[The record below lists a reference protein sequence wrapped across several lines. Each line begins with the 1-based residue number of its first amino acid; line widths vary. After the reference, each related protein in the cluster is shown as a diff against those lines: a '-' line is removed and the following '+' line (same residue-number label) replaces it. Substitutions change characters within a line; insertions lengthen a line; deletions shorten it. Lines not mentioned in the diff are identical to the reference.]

1 MSNRGTIWDCNPKK
15 DGNLGSIIPKSFIF
29 KAKHQMV
36 KFLYIHRD
44 LEDPITQG
52 TFRNRAELIIGPRQ
66 VGKSTM
72 LDHLVQNQRFIKLT
86 GEDEN
91 DLSILADPKSFLS
104 LTQQFPY
111 VIIDEAQYVPNIGRV
126 IKRMVDNNTS
136 DSRIFVTG
144 SSALDL
150 GGHLK
155 ESAAGRF
162 NSYNLWP
169 LSLEELSKHSSWI
182 EVKRQINDR
191 MIYGCHPD
199 VINDPYHAKE
209 YLLDFADSILYKDLF
224 RLAEVRKPTDL
235 TKLVT
240 FLAAN
245 VGSEIRYGSIASELG
260 IQNKTIE
267 RYVDLLA
274 SCFIVKVVPSWSR
287 NPTAELKLSKKIYFY
302 DNGIRNAI
310 LKNFTPVPAREDK
323 GALWE
328 NLFFTE
334 RLKRHAFRRDGGEI
348 FFWRTKKQHE
358 MDFVE
363 VVDGTIAAFE
373 CKAGNKSNTNSIKA
387 FKRAYPNIPVTVV
400 SPENIDLEPEP
411 PVSLE
416 VAFMKSEEL
425 VSPND

>member
-1 MSNRGTIWDCNPKK
+1 MFNFPYIRRELEAPILRGT
-15 DGNLGSIIPKSFIF
+15 L
-29 KAKHQMV
+29 
-36 KFLYIHRD
+36 
-44 LEDPITQG
+44 
-52 TFRNRAELIIGPRQ
+52 RNRAELILGPRQ

-86 GEDEN
+86 GEDED
-91 DLSILADPKSFLS
+91 DLSILADPKTFLT
-104 LTQQFPY
+104 LTQQFPN
-111 VIIDEAQYVPNIGRV
+111 VIIDEAQFVPNIGRV
-126 IKRMVDNNTS
+126 IKRLVDNNTT

-169 LSLEELSKHSSWI
+169 LSLEELAEHSSWI

-199 VINDPYHAKE
+199 VINDPAHAKE
-209 YLLDFADSILYKDLF
+209 YLLDFTDSILYKDLF
-224 RLAEVRKPTDL
+224 KLAEVRKPTDL

-274 SCFIVKVVPSWSR
+274 SCFILKVVPSWSR

-302 DNGIRNAI
+302 DNGIRNAL
-310 LKNFTPVPAREDK
+310 LKNFAPVPAREDK

-334 RLKRHAFRRDGGEI
+334 RLKLHAFRRDGGEI
-348 FFWRTKKQHE
+348 YFWRTKKQHE
-358 MDFVE
+358 MDFIEIVN
-363 VVDGTIAAFE
+363 GTIAAFE
-373 CKAGNKSNTNSIKA
+373 CKAGNKINSTSIRA
-387 FKRAYPNIPVTVV
+387 FSRAYPNIPVTVV
-400 SPENIDLEPEP
+400 SPDNIDQEPAEP
-411 PVSLE
+411 ASLAN
-416 VAFMKSEEL
+416 AFDAP
-425 VSPND
+425 PNP

>member
-1 MSNRGTIWDCNPKK
+1 MFNFP
-15 DGNLGSIIPKSFIF
+15 
-29 KAKHQMV
+29 
-36 KFLYIHRD
+36 YIHRE
-44 LEDPITQG
+44 LEAPILRG
-52 TFRNRAELIIGPRQ
+52 TLRNRAELILGPRQ

-86 GEDEN
+86 GEDED
-91 DLSILADPKSFLS
+91 DLSILADPKTFLT
-104 LTQQFPY
+104 LTQQFPN
-111 VIIDEAQYVPNIGRV
+111 VIIDEAQFVPNIGRV
-126 IKRMVDNNTS
+126 IKRLVDNNTT

-169 LSLEELSKHSSWI
+169 LSLEELAEHSSWI

-199 VINDPYHAKE
+199 VINDPAQAKE
-209 YLLDFADSILYKDLF
+209 YLLDFTDSILYKDLF
-224 RLAEVRKPTDL
+224 KLAEVRKPTDL

-274 SCFIVKVVPSWSR
+274 SCFILKVVPSWSR

-302 DNGIRNAI
+302 DNGIRNAL
-310 LKNFTPVPAREDK
+310 LKNFAPVPAREDK

-334 RLKRHAFRRDGGEI
+334 RLKLHAFRRDGGEI
-348 FFWRTKKQHE
+348 YFWRTKKQHE
-358 MDFVE
+358 MDFIEIVN
-363 VVDGTIAAFE
+363 GTIAAFE
-373 CKAGNKSNTNSIKA
+373 CKAGNKINSTSIKA
-387 FKRAYPNIPVTVV
+387 FSRAYPNIPVTVV
-400 SPENIDLEPEP
+400 SPDNIDQEPAEP
-411 PVSLE
+411 ASLAN
-416 VAFMKSEEL
+416 AFDAP
-425 VSPND
+425 PNP

>member
-1 MSNRGTIWDCNPKK
+1 MFNFPYIRRELEAPILRGT
-15 DGNLGSIIPKSFIF
+15 L
-29 KAKHQMV
+29 
-36 KFLYIHRD
+36 
-44 LEDPITQG
+44 
-52 TFRNRAELIIGPRQ
+52 RNRAELILGPRQ

-86 GEDEN
+86 GEDED
-91 DLSILADPKSFLS
+91 DLSILADPKTFLT
-104 LTQQFPY
+104 LTQQFPN
-111 VIIDEAQYVPNIGRV
+111 VIIDEAQFVPNIGRV
-126 IKRMVDNNTS
+126 IKRLVDNNTT

-169 LSLEELSKHSSWI
+169 LSLEELAEHSSWI
-182 EVKRQINDR
+182 EVKRQIND
-191 MIYGCHPD
+191 PA
-199 VINDPYHAKE
+199 HAKE
-209 YLLDFADSILYKDLF
+209 YLLDFTDSILYKDLF
-224 RLAEVRKPTDL
+224 KLAEVRKPTDL

-274 SCFIVKVVPSWSR
+274 SCFILKVVPSWSR

-302 DNGIRNAI
+302 DNGIRNAL
-310 LKNFTPVPAREDK
+310 LKNFAPVPAREDK

-334 RLKRHAFRRDGGEI
+334 RLKLHAFRRDGGEI
-348 FFWRTKKQHE
+348 YFWRTKKQHE
-358 MDFVE
+358 MDFIEIVN
-363 VVDGTIAAFE
+363 GTIAAFE
-373 CKAGNKSNTNSIKA
+373 CKAGNKINSTSIKA
-387 FKRAYPNIPVTVV
+387 FSRAYPNIPVTVV
-400 SPENIDLEPEP
+400 SPDNIDQEPAEP
-411 PVSLE
+411 ASLAN
-416 VAFMKSEEL
+416 AFDAP
-425 VSPND
+425 PNP

>member
-1 MSNRGTIWDCNPKK
+1 MFNFPYIRRELEAPILRGT
-15 DGNLGSIIPKSFIF
+15 L
-29 KAKHQMV
+29 
-36 KFLYIHRD
+36 
-44 LEDPITQG
+44 
-52 TFRNRAELIIGPRQ
+52 RNRAELILGPRQ

-86 GEDEN
+86 GEDED
-91 DLSILADPKSFLS
+91 DLSILADPKTFLT
-104 LTQQFPY
+104 LTQQFPN
-111 VIIDEAQYVPNIGRV
+111 VIIDEAQFVPNIGRV
-126 IKRMVDNNTS
+126 IKRLVDNNTT

-169 LSLEELSKHSSWI
+169 LSLEELAEHSSWI
-182 EVKRQINDR
+182 EVKRQTNDR

-199 VINDPYHAKE
+199 VINDPAHAKE
-209 YLLDFADSILYKDLF
+209 YLLDFTDSILYKDLF
-224 RLAEVRKPTDL
+224 KLAEVRKPTDL

-274 SCFIVKVVPSWSR
+274 SCFILKVVPSWTR

-302 DNGIRNAI
+302 DNGIRNAL
-310 LKNFTPVPAREDK
+310 LKNFAPVPAREDK

-334 RLKRHAFRRDGGEI
+334 RLKLHAFRRDGGEI
-348 FFWRTKKQHE
+348 YFWRTKKQHE
-358 MDFVE
+358 MDFIEIVN
-363 VVDGTIAAFE
+363 GTIAAFE
-373 CKAGNKSNTNSIKA
+373 CKAGNKINSTSIKA
-387 FKRAYPNIPVTVV
+387 FSRAYPNIPVTVV
-400 SPENIDLEPEP
+400 SPDNIDQDPAEPASLANAFDAP
-411 PVSLE
+411 PN
-416 VAFMKSEEL
+416 
-425 VSPND
+425 P

>member
-1 MSNRGTIWDCNPKK
+1 MFNFPYIRRELEAPILRGT
-15 DGNLGSIIPKSFIF
+15 L
-29 KAKHQMV
+29 
-36 KFLYIHRD
+36 
-44 LEDPITQG
+44 
-52 TFRNRAELIIGPRQ
+52 RNRAELILGPRQ

-86 GEDEN
+86 GEDED
-91 DLSILADPKSFLS
+91 DLSILAYPKTFLT
-104 LTQQFPY
+104 LTQQFPN
-111 VIIDEAQYVPNIGRV
+111 VIIDEAQFVPNIGRV
-126 IKRMVDNNTS
+126 IKRLVDNNTT

-169 LSLEELSKHSSWI
+169 LSLEELAEHSSWI

-199 VINDPYHAKE
+199 VINDPAHAKE
-209 YLLDFADSILYKDLF
+209 YLLDFTDSILYKDLF
-224 RLAEVRKPTDL
+224 KLAEVRKPTDL

-274 SCFIVKVVPSWSR
+274 SCFILKVVPSWSR

-302 DNGIRNAI
+302 DNGIRNAL
-310 LKNFTPVPAREDK
+310 LKNFAPVPAREDK

-334 RLKRHAFRRDGGEI
+334 RLKLHAFRRDGGEI
-348 FFWRTKKQHE
+348 YFWRTKKQHE
-358 MDFVE
+358 MDFIEIVN
-363 VVDGTIAAFE
+363 GTIAAFE
-373 CKAGNKSNTNSIKA
+373 CKAGNKINSTSIKA
-387 FKRAYPNIPVTVV
+387 FSRAYPNIPVTVV
-400 SPENIDLEPEP
+400 SPDNIDQEPAEP
-411 PVSLE
+411 ASLAN
-416 VAFMKSEEL
+416 AFDAP
-425 VSPND
+425 PNP

>member
-1 MSNRGTIWDCNPKK
+1 MFNFPYIRRELEAPILRGT
-15 DGNLGSIIPKSFIF
+15 L
-29 KAKHQMV
+29 
-36 KFLYIHRD
+36 
-44 LEDPITQG
+44 
-52 TFRNRAELIIGPRQ
+52 RNRAELILGPRQ

-72 LDHLVQNQRFIKLT
+72 LNHLVQNQRFIKLT
-86 GEDEN
+86 GEDED
-91 DLSILADPKSFLS
+91 DLSILADPKTFLT
-104 LTQQFPY
+104 LTQQFPN
-111 VIIDEAQYVPNIGRV
+111 VIIDEAQFVPNIGRV
-126 IKRMVDNNTS
+126 IKRLVDNNTT

-169 LSLEELSKHSSWI
+169 LSLEELAEHSSWI

-199 VINDPYHAKE
+199 VINDPAHAKE
-209 YLLDFADSILYKDLF
+209 YLLDFTDSILYKDLF
-224 RLAEVRKPTDL
+224 KLAEVRKPTDL

-274 SCFIVKVVPSWSR
+274 SCFILKVVPSWTR

-302 DNGIRNAI
+302 DNGIRNAL
-310 LKNFTPVPAREDK
+310 LKNFAPVPAREDK

-334 RLKRHAFRRDGGEI
+334 RLKLHAFRRDGGEI
-348 FFWRTKKQHE
+348 YFWRTKKQHE
-358 MDFVE
+358 MDFIEIVN
-363 VVDGTIAAFE
+363 GTIAAFE
-373 CKAGNKSNTNSIKA
+373 CKAGNKINSTSIKA
-387 FKRAYPNIPVTVV
+387 FSRAYPNIPVTVV
-400 SPENIDLEPEP
+400 SPDNIDQEPAEP
-411 PVSLE
+411 ASLAN
-416 VAFMKSEEL
+416 AFDAP
-425 VSPND
+425 PNP

>member
-1 MSNRGTIWDCNPKK
+1 MFNFSYIRRELEAPILRGT
-15 DGNLGSIIPKSFIF
+15 L
-29 KAKHQMV
+29 
-36 KFLYIHRD
+36 
-44 LEDPITQG
+44 
-52 TFRNRAELIIGPRQ
+52 RNRAELILGPRQ

-86 GEDEN
+86 GEDED
-91 DLSILADPKSFLS
+91 DLSILADPKTFLT
-104 LTQQFPY
+104 LTQQFPN
-111 VIIDEAQYVPNIGRV
+111 VIIDEAQFVPNIGRV
-126 IKRMVDNNTS
+126 IKRLVDNNTT

-169 LSLEELSKHSSWI
+169 LSLEELAEHSSWI

-199 VINDPYHAKE
+199 VINDPAHAKE
-209 YLLDFADSILYKDLF
+209 YLLDFTDSILYKDLF
-224 RLAEVRKPTDL
+224 KLAEVRKPTDL

-274 SCFIVKVVPSWSR
+274 SCFILKVVPSWTR

-302 DNGIRNAI
+302 DNGIRNAL
-310 LKNFTPVPAREDK
+310 LKNFAPVPAREDK

-334 RLKRHAFRRDGGEI
+334 RLKLHAFRRDGGEI
-348 FFWRTKKQHE
+348 YFWRTKKQHE
-358 MDFVE
+358 MDFIEIVN
-363 VVDGTIAAFE
+363 GTIAAFE
-373 CKAGNKSNTNSIKA
+373 CKAGNKINSTSIKA
-387 FKRAYPNIPVTVV
+387 FSRAYPNIPVTVV
-400 SPENIDLEPEP
+400 SPDNIDQEPAAPASLANAFDAP
-411 PVSLE
+411 PN
-416 VAFMKSEEL
+416 
-425 VSPND
+425 P

>member
-1 MSNRGTIWDCNPKK
+1 MFNFPYIRRELEAPILRGT
-15 DGNLGSIIPKSFIF
+15 L
-29 KAKHQMV
+29 
-36 KFLYIHRD
+36 
-44 LEDPITQG
+44 
-52 TFRNRAELIIGPRQ
+52 RNRAELILGPRQ

-86 GEDEN
+86 GEDED
-91 DLSILADPKSFLS
+91 DLSILADPKTFLT
-104 LTQQFPY
+104 LTQQFPN
-111 VIIDEAQYVPNIGRV
+111 VIIDEAQFVPNIGRV
-126 IKRMVDNNTS
+126 IKRLVDNNTT

-169 LSLEELSKHSSWI
+169 LSLDELAEHSSWI

-199 VINDPYHAKE
+199 VINDPAHAKE
-209 YLLDFADSILYKDLF
+209 YLLDFTDSILYKDLF
-224 RLAEVRKPTDL
+224 KLAEVRKPTDL

-274 SCFIVKVVPSWSR
+274 SCFILKVVPSWSR

-302 DNGIRNAI
+302 DNGIRNAL
-310 LKNFTPVPAREDK
+310 LKNFAPVPAREDK

-334 RLKRHAFRRDGGEI
+334 RLKLHAFRRDGGEI
-348 FFWRTKKQHE
+348 YFWRTKKQHE
-358 MDFVE
+358 MDFIEIVN
-363 VVDGTIAAFE
+363 GTIAAFE
-373 CKAGNKSNTNSIKA
+373 CKAGNKINSTSIKA
-387 FKRAYPNIPVTVV
+387 FSRAYPNIPVTVV
-400 SPENIDLEPEP
+400 SPDNIDQEPAEP
-411 PVSLE
+411 ASLAN
-416 VAFMKSEEL
+416 AFDAP
-425 VSPND
+425 PNP

>member
-1 MSNRGTIWDCNPKK
+1 MFNFPYIRRELEAPILRGT
-15 DGNLGSIIPKSFIF
+15 L
-29 KAKHQMV
+29 
-36 KFLYIHRD
+36 
-44 LEDPITQG
+44 
-52 TFRNRAELIIGPRQ
+52 RNRAELILGPRQ

-86 GEDEN
+86 GEDED
-91 DLSILADPKSFLS
+91 DLSILADPKTFLT
-104 LTQQFPY
+104 LTQQFPN
-111 VIIDEAQYVPNIGRV
+111 VIIDEAQFVPNIGRV
-126 IKRMVDNNTS
+126 IKRLVDNNTT

-169 LSLEELSKHSSWI
+169 LSLEELAEHSSWI

-199 VINDPYHAKE
+199 VINDPAHAKE
-209 YLLDFADSILYKDLF
+209 YLLDFTDSILYKDLF
-224 RLAEVRKPTDL
+224 KLAEVRKPTDL

-274 SCFIVKVVPSWSR
+274 SCFILKVVPSWTR

-302 DNGIRNAI
+302 DNGIRNAL
-310 LKNFTPVPAREDK
+310 LKNFAPVPAREDK

-334 RLKRHAFRRDGGEI
+334 RLKLHAFRRDGGEI
-348 FFWRTKKQHE
+348 YFWRTKKQHE
-358 MDFVE
+358 MDFIEIVN
-363 VVDGTIAAFE
+363 GTIAAFE
-373 CKAGNKSNTNSIKA
+373 CKAGNKINSTSIKA
-387 FKRAYPNIPVTVV
+387 FSRAYPNIPVTVV
-400 SPENIDLEPEP
+400 SPDNIDQDPAEPASLANAFDAP
-411 PVSLE
+411 PN
-416 VAFMKSEEL
+416 
-425 VSPND
+425 P

>member
-1 MSNRGTIWDCNPKK
+1 MFNFPYIRRELEAPISRGT
-15 DGNLGSIIPKSFIF
+15 L
-29 KAKHQMV
+29 
-36 KFLYIHRD
+36 
-44 LEDPITQG
+44 
-52 TFRNRAELIIGPRQ
+52 RNRAELILGPRQ

-86 GEDEN
+86 GEDED
-91 DLSILADPKSFLS
+91 DLSILADPKTFLT
-104 LTQQFPY
+104 LTQQFPN
-111 VIIDEAQYVPNIGRV
+111 VIIDEAQFVPNIGRV
-126 IKRMVDNNTS
+126 IKRLVDNNTT

-169 LSLEELSKHSSWI
+169 LSLEELAEHSSWI

-199 VINDPYHAKE
+199 VINDPAHAKE
-209 YLLDFADSILYKDLF
+209 YLLDFTDSILYKDLF
-224 RLAEVRKPTDL
+224 KLAEVRKPTDL

-274 SCFIVKVVPSWSR
+274 SCFILKVVPSWTR

-302 DNGIRNAI
+302 DNGIRNAL
-310 LKNFTPVPAREDK
+310 LKNFAPVPAREDK

-334 RLKRHAFRRDGGEI
+334 RLKLHAFRRDGGEI
-348 FFWRTKKQHE
+348 YFWRTKKQHE
-358 MDFVE
+358 MDFIEIVN
-363 VVDGTIAAFE
+363 GTIAAFE
-373 CKAGNKSNTNSIKA
+373 CKAGNKINSTSIKA
-387 FKRAYPNIPVTVV
+387 FSRAYPNIPVTVV
-400 SPENIDLEPEP
+400 SPDNIDQEPAEP
-411 PVSLE
+411 ASLAN
-416 VAFMKSEEL
+416 AFDAP
-425 VSPND
+425 PNP

>member
-1 MSNRGTIWDCNPKK
+1 MFNFPYIRRELEAPILRGT
-15 DGNLGSIIPKSFIF
+15 L
-29 KAKHQMV
+29 
-36 KFLYIHRD
+36 
-44 LEDPITQG
+44 
-52 TFRNRAELIIGPRQ
+52 RNRAELILGPRQ

-86 GEDEN
+86 GEDED
-91 DLSILADPKSFLS
+91 DLSILADPKTFLT
-104 LTQQFPY
+104 LTQQFPN
-111 VIIDEAQYVPNIGRV
+111 VIIDEAQFVPNIGRV
-126 IKRMVDNNTS
+126 IKRLVDNNTT

-169 LSLEELSKHSSWI
+169 LSLEELAEHSSWI

-199 VINDPYHAKE
+199 VINDPAHAKE
-209 YLLDFADSILYKDLF
+209 YLLDFTDSILYKDLF
-224 RLAEVRKPTDL
+224 KLAEVRKPTDL

-274 SCFIVKVVPSWSR
+274 SCFILKVVPSWTR

-302 DNGIRNAI
+302 DNGIRNAL
-310 LKNFTPVPAREDK
+310 LKNFAPVPAREDK

-334 RLKRHAFRRDGGEI
+334 RLKLHAFRRDGGEI
-348 FFWRTKKQHE
+348 YFWRTKKQHE
-358 MDFVE
+358 MDFIEIVN
-363 VVDGTIAAFE
+363 GTIAAFE
-373 CKAGNKSNTNSIKA
+373 CKAGNKINSTSIKA
-387 FKRAYPNIPVTVV
+387 FSRAYPNIPVTVV
-400 SPENIDLEPEP
+400 SPDNIDQEPAKPASLANAFDAP
-411 PVSLE
+411 PN
-416 VAFMKSEEL
+416 
-425 VSPND
+425 P

>member
-15 DGNLGSIIPKSFIF
+15 DGNLGSIIPKSFIL

-224 RLAEVRKPTDL
+224 RLAEIRKPTDL
-235 TKLVT
+235 IKLVT

>member
-1 MSNRGTIWDCNPKK
+1 MFNFPYIRRELEAPILRGT
-15 DGNLGSIIPKSFIF
+15 L
-29 KAKHQMV
+29 
-36 KFLYIHRD
+36 
-44 LEDPITQG
+44 
-52 TFRNRAELIIGPRQ
+52 RNRAELILGPRQ

-86 GEDEN
+86 GEDED
-91 DLSILADPKSFLS
+91 DLSILADPKTFLT
-104 LTQQFPY
+104 LTQQFPN
-111 VIIDEAQYVPNIGRV
+111 VIIDEAQFVPNIGRV
-126 IKRMVDNNTS
+126 IKRLVDNNTT

-169 LSLEELSKHSSWI
+169 LSLEELAEHSSWI

-199 VINDPYHAKE
+199 VINDPAHAKE
-209 YLLDFADSILYKDLF
+209 YLLDFTDSILYKDLF
-224 RLAEVRKPTDL
+224 KLAEVRKPTDL

-274 SCFIVKVVPSWSR
+274 SCFILKVVPSWSR

-302 DNGIRNAI
+302 DNGIRNAL
-310 LKNFTPVPAREDK
+310 LKNFAPVPAREDK

-334 RLKRHAFRRDGGEI
+334 RLKLHAFRRDGGEI
-348 FFWRTKKQHE
+348 YFWRTKKQHE
-358 MDFVE
+358 MDFIEIVN
-363 VVDGTIAAFE
+363 GTIAAFE
-373 CKAGNKSNTNSIKA
+373 CKAGNKINSTSIKA
-387 FKRAYPNIPVTVV
+387 FSRAYPNIPVTVV
-400 SPENIDLEPEP
+400 SPDNIDQESAEPASLANAFDAP
-411 PVSLE
+411 PN
-416 VAFMKSEEL
+416 
-425 VSPND
+425 P

>member
-1 MSNRGTIWDCNPKK
+1 MFN
-15 DGNLGSIIPKSFIF
+15 F
-29 KAKHQMV
+29 A
-36 KFLYIHRD
+36 YIRRE
-44 LEDPITQG
+44 LEDHILKG
-52 TFRNRAELIIGPRQ
+52 TLRNRAELILGPRQ

-72 LDHLVQNQRFIKLT
+72 LDHLVQNQRFIKLS
-86 GEDEN
+86 GEDDD
-91 DLSILADPKSFLS
+91 DLSILADPKTFLT
-104 LTQQFPY
+104 LTQQFPN
-111 VIIDEAQYVPNIGRV
+111 VIIDEAQFVPNIGRV
-126 IKRMVDNNTS
+126 IKRMVDNNTT

-169 LSLEELSKHSSWI
+169 LSLEELAEHSSWI

-199 VINDPYHAKE
+199 VINDPAHAKE
-209 YLLDFADSILYKDLF
+209 YLLDFTDSILYKDLF
-224 RLAEVRKPTDL
+224 KLTEVRKPTDL
-235 TKLVT
+235 TKLVK

-274 SCFIVKVVPSWSR
+274 SCFILKVVPSWTR

-302 DNGIRNAI
+302 DNGIRNAL

-334 RLKRHAFRRDGGEI
+334 RLKLHAFRRDGGEI
-348 FFWRTKKQHE
+348 YIWRTKKQHE
-358 MDFVE
+358 MDFIEIVN
-363 VVDGTIAAFE
+363 GTIAAFE
-373 CKAGNKSNTNSIKA
+373 CKAGNKTNFNSIRA
-387 FKRAYPNIPVTVV
+387 FTRAYPNIPVTVV
-400 SPENIDLEPEP
+400 SPDNIDQEPAAPAILATALAAP
-411 PVSLE
+411 P
-416 VAFMKSEEL
+416 
-425 VSPND
+425 SP

>member
-1 MSNRGTIWDCNPKK
+1 MFNFPYIRRELEAPILRGT
-15 DGNLGSIIPKSFIF
+15 L
-29 KAKHQMV
+29 
-36 KFLYIHRD
+36 
-44 LEDPITQG
+44 
-52 TFRNRAELIIGPRQ
+52 RNRAELILGPRQ

-72 LDHLVQNQRFIKLT
+72 LDLLVQNQRFIKLT
-86 GEDEN
+86 GEDED
-91 DLSILADPKSFLS
+91 DLSILADPKTFLT
-104 LTQQFPY
+104 LTQQFPN
-111 VIIDEAQYVPNIGRV
+111 VIIDEAQFVPNIGRV
-126 IKRMVDNNTS
+126 IKRLVDNNTT

-169 LSLEELSKHSSWI
+169 LSLEELAEHSSWI

-199 VINDPYHAKE
+199 VINDPAHAKE
-209 YLLDFADSILYKDLF
+209 YLLDFTDSILYKDLF
-224 RLAEVRKPTDL
+224 KLAEVRKPTDL

-274 SCFIVKVVPSWSR
+274 SCFILKVVPSWSR

-302 DNGIRNAI
+302 DNGIRNAL
-310 LKNFTPVPAREDK
+310 LKNFAPVPAREDK

-334 RLKRHAFRRDGGEI
+334 RLKLHAFRRDGGEI
-348 FFWRTKKQHE
+348 YFWRTKKQHE
-358 MDFVE
+358 MDFIEIVN
-363 VVDGTIAAFE
+363 GTIAAFE
-373 CKAGNKSNTNSIKA
+373 CKAGNKINSTSIKA
-387 FKRAYPNIPVTVV
+387 FSRAYPNIPVTVV
-400 SPENIDLEPEP
+400 SPDNIDQEPAEP
-411 PVSLE
+411 ASLAN
-416 VAFMKSEEL
+416 AFDAP
-425 VSPND
+425 PNP

>member
-1 MSNRGTIWDCNPKK
+1 MFNFPYIRRELEATILRGT
-15 DGNLGSIIPKSFIF
+15 L
-29 KAKHQMV
+29 
-36 KFLYIHRD
+36 
-44 LEDPITQG
+44 
-52 TFRNRAELIIGPRQ
+52 RNRAELILGPRQ

-86 GEDEN
+86 GEDED
-91 DLSILADPKSFLS
+91 DLSILADPKTFLT
-104 LTQQFPY
+104 LTQQFPN
-111 VIIDEAQYVPNIGRV
+111 VIIDEAQFVPNIGRV
-126 IKRMVDNNTS
+126 IKRLVDNNTT

-169 LSLEELSKHSSWI
+169 LSLEELAEHSSWI

-199 VINDPYHAKE
+199 VINDPAHAKE
-209 YLLDFADSILYKDLF
+209 YLLDFTDSILYKDLF
-224 RLAEVRKPTDL
+224 KLAEVRKPTDL

-274 SCFIVKVVPSWSR
+274 SCFILKVVPSWSR

-302 DNGIRNAI
+302 DNGIRNAL
-310 LKNFTPVPAREDK
+310 LKNFAPVPAREDK

-334 RLKRHAFRRDGGEI
+334 RLKLHAFRRDGGEI
-348 FFWRTKKQHE
+348 YFWRTKKQHE
-358 MDFVE
+358 MDFIEIVN
-363 VVDGTIAAFE
+363 GTIAAFE
-373 CKAGNKSNTNSIKA
+373 CKAGNKINSTSIKA
-387 FKRAYPNIPVTVV
+387 FSRAYPNIPVTVV
-400 SPENIDLEPEP
+400 SPDNIDQEPAEP
-411 PVSLE
+411 ASLAN
-416 VAFMKSEEL
+416 AFDAP
-425 VSPND
+425 PNP

>member
-1 MSNRGTIWDCNPKK
+1 MFNFPYIRRELEAPILRGT
-15 DGNLGSIIPKSFIF
+15 L
-29 KAKHQMV
+29 
-36 KFLYIHRD
+36 
-44 LEDPITQG
+44 
-52 TFRNRAELIIGPRQ
+52 RNRAELILGPRQ

-86 GEDEN
+86 GEDED
-91 DLSILADPKSFLS
+91 DLSILADPKTFLT
-104 LTQQFPY
+104 LTQQFPN
-111 VIIDEAQYVPNIGRV
+111 VIIDEAQFVPNIGRV
-126 IKRMVDNNTS
+126 IKRLVDNNTT

-169 LSLEELSKHSSWI
+169 LSLEELAEHSSWI

-199 VINDPYHAKE
+199 VINDPAHAKE
-209 YLLDFADSILYKDLF
+209 YLLDFPDSILYKDLF
-224 RLAEVRKPTDL
+224 KLAEVRKPTDL

-274 SCFIVKVVPSWSR
+274 SCFILKVVPSWSR

-302 DNGIRNAI
+302 DNGIRNAL
-310 LKNFTPVPAREDK
+310 LKNFAPVPAREDK

-334 RLKRHAFRRDGGEI
+334 RLKLHAFRRDGGEI
-348 FFWRTKKQHE
+348 YFWRTKKQHE
-358 MDFVE
+358 MDFIEIVN
-363 VVDGTIAAFE
+363 GTIAAFE
-373 CKAGNKSNTNSIKA
+373 CKAGNKINSTSIKA
-387 FKRAYPNIPVTVV
+387 FSRAYPNIPVTVV
-400 SPENIDLEPEP
+400 SPDNIDQEPAEP
-411 PVSLE
+411 ASLAN
-416 VAFMKSEEL
+416 AFDAP
-425 VSPND
+425 PNP

>member
-1 MSNRGTIWDCNPKK
+1 MFN
-15 DGNLGSIIPKSFIF
+15 F
-29 KAKHQMV
+29 A
-36 KFLYIHRD
+36 YIRRE
-44 LEDPITQG
+44 LEDHILKG
-52 TFRNRAELIIGPRQ
+52 TLRNRAELILGPRQ

-72 LDHLVQNQRFIKLT
+72 LDHLVQNQRFIKLS
-86 GEDEN
+86 GEDDD
-91 DLSILADPKSFLS
+91 DLSILADPKTFLT
-104 LTQQFPY
+104 LTQQFPN
-111 VIIDEAQYVPNIGRV
+111 VIIDEAQFVLNIGRV
-126 IKRMVDNNTS
+126 IKRMVDNNTT

-169 LSLEELSKHSSWI
+169 LSLEELAEHSSWI

-199 VINDPYHAKE
+199 VINDPAHAKE
-209 YLLDFADSILYKDLF
+209 YLLDFTDSILYKDLF
-224 RLAEVRKPTDL
+224 KLTEVRKPTDL
-235 TKLVT
+235 TKLVK

-274 SCFIVKVVPSWSR
+274 SCFILKVVPSWTR

-302 DNGIRNAI
+302 DNGIRNAL

-334 RLKRHAFRRDGGEI
+334 RLKLHAFRRDGGEI
-348 FFWRTKKQHE
+348 YIWRTKKQHE
-358 MDFVE
+358 MDFIEIVN
-363 VVDGTIAAFE
+363 GTIAAFE
-373 CKAGNKSNTNSIKA
+373 CKAGNKTNFNSIRA
-387 FKRAYPNIPVTVV
+387 FTRAYPNIPVTVV
-400 SPENIDLEPEP
+400 SPDNIDQEPAAPAILATAFDAP
-411 PVSLE
+411 P
-416 VAFMKSEEL
+416 
-425 VSPND
+425 SP

>member
-1 MSNRGTIWDCNPKK
+1 MFNFPYIRRELEAPILRGT
-15 DGNLGSIIPKSFIF
+15 L
-29 KAKHQMV
+29 
-36 KFLYIHRD
+36 
-44 LEDPITQG
+44 
-52 TFRNRAELIIGPRQ
+52 RNRAELILGPRQ

-86 GEDEN
+86 GEDED
-91 DLSILADPKSFLS
+91 DLSILADPKTFLT
-104 LTQQFPY
+104 LTQQFPN
-111 VIIDEAQYVPNIGRV
+111 VIIDEAQFVPNIGRV
-126 IKRMVDNNTS
+126 IKRLVDNNTT

-169 LSLEELSKHSSWI
+169 LSLEELAEHSSWI
-182 EVKRQINDR
+182 EVKRHINDR

-199 VINDPYHAKE
+199 VINDPAHAKE
-209 YLLDFADSILYKDLF
+209 YLLDFTDSILYKDLF
-224 RLAEVRKPTDL
+224 KLAEVRKPTDL

-274 SCFIVKVVPSWSR
+274 SCFILKVVPSWSR

-302 DNGIRNAI
+302 DNGIRNAL
-310 LKNFTPVPAREDK
+310 LKNFAPVPAREDK

-334 RLKRHAFRRDGGEI
+334 RLKLHAFRRDGGEI
-348 FFWRTKKQHE
+348 YFWRTKKQHE
-358 MDFVE
+358 MDFIEIVN
-363 VVDGTIAAFE
+363 GTIAAFE
-373 CKAGNKSNTNSIKA
+373 CKAGNKINSTSIKA
-387 FKRAYPNIPVTVV
+387 FSRAYPNIPVTVV
-400 SPENIDLEPEP
+400 SPDNIDQEPAEP
-411 PVSLE
+411 ASLAN
-416 VAFMKSEEL
+416 AFDAP
-425 VSPND
+425 PNP

>member
-1 MSNRGTIWDCNPKK
+1 MFNFPYIRRELEAPILRGT
-15 DGNLGSIIPKSFIF
+15 L
-29 KAKHQMV
+29 
-36 KFLYIHRD
+36 
-44 LEDPITQG
+44 
-52 TFRNRAELIIGPRQ
+52 RNRAELMLGPRQ

-86 GEDEN
+86 GEDED
-91 DLSILADPKSFLS
+91 DLSILADPKTFLT
-104 LTQQFPY
+104 LTQQFPN
-111 VIIDEAQYVPNIGRV
+111 VIIDEAQFVPNIGRV
-126 IKRMVDNNTS
+126 IKRLVDNNTT

-169 LSLEELSKHSSWI
+169 LSLEELAEHSSWI

-199 VINDPYHAKE
+199 VINDPAHAKE
-209 YLLDFADSILYKDLF
+209 YLLDFTDSILYKDLF
-224 RLAEVRKPTDL
+224 KLAEVRKPTDL

-274 SCFIVKVVPSWSR
+274 SCFILKVVPSWSR

-302 DNGIRNAI
+302 DNGIRNAL
-310 LKNFTPVPAREDK
+310 LKNFAPVPAREDK

-334 RLKRHAFRRDGGEI
+334 RLKLHAFRRDGGEI
-348 FFWRTKKQHE
+348 YFWRTKKQHE
-358 MDFVE
+358 MDFIEIVN
-363 VVDGTIAAFE
+363 GTIAAFE
-373 CKAGNKSNTNSIKA
+373 CKAGNKINSTSIKA
-387 FKRAYPNIPVTVV
+387 FSRAYPNIPVTVV
-400 SPENIDLEPEP
+400 SPDNIDQEPAEP
-411 PVSLE
+411 ASLAN
-416 VAFMKSEEL
+416 AFDAP
-425 VSPND
+425 PNP

>member
-1 MSNRGTIWDCNPKK
+1 MFN
-15 DGNLGSIIPKSFIF
+15 F
-29 KAKHQMV
+29 A
-36 KFLYIHRD
+36 YIRRE
-44 LEDPITQG
+44 LEDHILKG
-52 TFRNRAELIIGPRQ
+52 TLRNRAELILGPRQ

-72 LDHLVQNQRFIKLT
+72 LDHLVQNQRFIKLS
-86 GEDEN
+86 GEDDD
-91 DLSILADPKSFLS
+91 DLSILADPKTFLT
-104 LTQQFPY
+104 LTQQFPN
-111 VIIDEAQYVPNIGRV
+111 VIIDEAQFVPNIGRV
-126 IKRMVDNNTS
+126 IKRMVDNNTT

-169 LSLEELSKHSSWI
+169 LSLEELAEHSSWI

-199 VINDPYHAKE
+199 VINDPAHAKE
-209 YLLDFADSILYKDLF
+209 YLLDFTDSILYKDLF
-224 RLAEVRKPTDL
+224 KLTEVRKPTDL
-235 TKLVT
+235 TKLVK

-274 SCFIVKVVPSWSR
+274 SCFILKVVPSWTR

-302 DNGIRNAI
+302 DNGIRNAL

-334 RLKRHAFRRDGGEI
+334 RLKLHAFRRDGGEI
-348 FFWRTKKQHE
+348 YIWRTKKQHE
-358 MDFVE
+358 MDFIEIVN
-363 VVDGTIAAFE
+363 GTIAAFE
-373 CKAGNKSNTNSIKA
+373 CKAGNKTNFNSIRA
-387 FKRAYPNIPVTVV
+387 FTRAYPNIPVTVV
-400 SPENIDLEPEP
+400 SPDNIDQEPAAPATLATAFDAP
-411 PVSLE
+411 P
-416 VAFMKSEEL
+416 
-425 VSPND
+425 SP

>member
-1 MSNRGTIWDCNPKK
+1 MFNFPYIRRELEAPILRGT
-15 DGNLGSIIPKSFIF
+15 L
-29 KAKHQMV
+29 
-36 KFLYIHRD
+36 
-44 LEDPITQG
+44 
-52 TFRNRAELIIGPRQ
+52 RNRAELILGPRQ

-86 GEDEN
+86 GEDED
-91 DLSILADPKSFLS
+91 DLSILADPKTFLT
-104 LTQQFPY
+104 LTQQFPN
-111 VIIDEAQYVPNIGRV
+111 VIIDEAQFVPNIGRV
-126 IKRMVDNNTS
+126 IKRLVDNNTT

-169 LSLEELSKHSSWI
+169 LSLEELAEHSSWI

-199 VINDPYHAKE
+199 VINDPAHAKE
-209 YLLDFADSILYKDLF
+209 YLLDFTDSILYKDLF
-224 RLAEVRKPTDL
+224 KLAEVRKPTDL

-274 SCFIVKVVPSWSR
+274 SCFILKVVPSWTR

-302 DNGIRNAI
+302 DNGIRNAL
-310 LKNFTPVPAREDK
+310 LKNFAPVPAREDK

-334 RLKRHAFRRDGGEI
+334 RLKLHAFRRDGGEI
-348 FFWRTKKQHE
+348 YFWRTKKQHE
-358 MDFVE
+358 MDFIEIVN
-363 VVDGTIAAFE
+363 GTIAAFE
-373 CKAGNKSNTNSIKA
+373 CKAGNKINSTSIKA
-387 FKRAYPNIPVTVV
+387 FSRAYPNIPVTVV
-400 SPENIDLEPEP
+400 SPDNIDQEPAEP
-411 PVSLE
+411 ASLAN
-416 VAFMKSEEL
+416 AFDALQIPDRPDGKS
-425 VSPND
+425 SIW

>member
-1 MSNRGTIWDCNPKK
+1 MFNFPYIRRELEAPILRGT
-15 DGNLGSIIPKSFIF
+15 L
-29 KAKHQMV
+29 
-36 KFLYIHRD
+36 
-44 LEDPITQG
+44 
-52 TFRNRAELIIGPRQ
+52 RNRAELILGPRQ

-72 LDHLVQNQRFIKLT
+72 LDYLVQNQRFIKLT
-86 GEDEN
+86 GEDED
-91 DLSILADPKSFLS
+91 DLSILADPKTFLT
-104 LTQQFPY
+104 LTQQFPN
-111 VIIDEAQYVPNIGRV
+111 VIIDEAQFVPNIGRV
-126 IKRMVDNNTS
+126 IKRLVDNNTT

-169 LSLEELSKHSSWI
+169 LSLEELAEHSSWI

-199 VINDPYHAKE
+199 VINDPAHAKE
-209 YLLDFADSILYKDLF
+209 YLLDFTDSILYKDLF
-224 RLAEVRKPTDL
+224 KLAEVRKPTDL

-274 SCFIVKVVPSWSR
+274 SCFILKVVPSWTR

-302 DNGIRNAI
+302 DNGIRNAL
-310 LKNFTPVPAREDK
+310 LKNFAPVPAREDK

-334 RLKRHAFRRDGGEI
+334 RLKLHAFRRDGGEI
-348 FFWRTKKQHE
+348 YFWRTKKQHE
-358 MDFVE
+358 MDFIEIVN
-363 VVDGTIAAFE
+363 GTIAAFE
-373 CKAGNKSNTNSIKA
+373 CKAGNKINSTSIKA
-387 FKRAYPNIPVTVV
+387 FSRAYPNIPVTVV
-400 SPENIDLEPEP
+400 SPDNIDQEPAEP
-411 PVSLE
+411 ASLAN
-416 VAFMKSEEL
+416 AFDAP
-425 VSPND
+425 PNP

>member
-1 MSNRGTIWDCNPKK
+1 MFNFPYIRRELEAPILRGT
-15 DGNLGSIIPKSFIF
+15 L
-29 KAKHQMV
+29 
-36 KFLYIHRD
+36 
-44 LEDPITQG
+44 
-52 TFRNRAELIIGPRQ
+52 RNRAELILGPRQ
-66 VGKSTM
+66 LGKSTM

-86 GEDEN
+86 GEDED
-91 DLSILADPKSFLS
+91 DLSILADPKTFLT
-104 LTQQFPY
+104 LTQQFPN
-111 VIIDEAQYVPNIGRV
+111 VIIDEAQFVPNIGRV
-126 IKRMVDNNTS
+126 IKRLVDNNTT

-169 LSLEELSKHSSWI
+169 LSLEELAEHSSWI

-199 VINDPYHAKE
+199 VINDPAHAKE
-209 YLLDFADSILYKDLF
+209 YLLDFTDSILYKDLF
-224 RLAEVRKPTDL
+224 KLAEVRKPTDL

-274 SCFIVKVVPSWSR
+274 SCFILKVVPSWTR

-302 DNGIRNAI
+302 DNGIRNAL
-310 LKNFTPVPAREDK
+310 LKNFAPVPAREDK

-334 RLKRHAFRRDGGEI
+334 RLKLHAFRRDGGEI
-348 FFWRTKKQHE
+348 YFWRTKKQHE
-358 MDFVE
+358 MDFIEIVN
-363 VVDGTIAAFE
+363 GTIAAFE
-373 CKAGNKSNTNSIKA
+373 CKAGNKINSTSIKA
-387 FKRAYPNIPVTVV
+387 FSRAYPNIPVTVV
-400 SPENIDLEPEP
+400 SPDNIDQEPAEP
-411 PVSLE
+411 ASLAN
-416 VAFMKSEEL
+416 AFDAP
-425 VSPND
+425 PNP

>member
-1 MSNRGTIWDCNPKK
+1 MFN
-15 DGNLGSIIPKSFIF
+15 F
-29 KAKHQMV
+29 A
-36 KFLYIHRD
+36 YIRRE
-44 LEDPITQG
+44 LEDHILKG
-52 TFRNRAELIIGPRQ
+52 TLRNRAELILGPRQ

-72 LDHLVQNQRFIKLT
+72 LDHLVQNQRFIKLS
-86 GEDEN
+86 GEDDD
-91 DLSILADPKSFLS
+91 DLSILADPKTFLT
-104 LTQQFPY
+104 LTQQFPN
-111 VIIDEAQYVPNIGRV
+111 VIIDEAQFVPNIGRV
-126 IKRMVDNNTS
+126 IKRMVDNNTT

-169 LSLEELSKHSSWI
+169 LSLEELAEHSSWI

-199 VINDPYHAKE
+199 VINDPAHAKE
-209 YLLDFADSILYKDLF
+209 YLLDFTDSILYKDLF
-224 RLAEVRKPTDL
+224 KLTEVRKPTDL
-235 TKLVT
+235 TKLVK

-274 SCFIVKVVPSWSR
+274 SCFILKVVPSWTR

-302 DNGIRNAI
+302 DNGIRNAL
-310 LKNFTPVPAREDK
+310 LKNFTPVAAREDK

-334 RLKRHAFRRDGGEI
+334 RLKLHAFRRDGGEI
-348 FFWRTKKQHE
+348 YIWRTKKQHE
-358 MDFVE
+358 MDFIEIVN
-363 VVDGTIAAFE
+363 GTIAAFE
-373 CKAGNKSNTNSIKA
+373 CKAGNKTNFNSIRA
-387 FKRAYPNIPVTVV
+387 FTRAYPNIPVTVV
-400 SPENIDLEPEP
+400 SPDNIDQEPAAPAILATAFDAP
-411 PVSLE
+411 P
-416 VAFMKSEEL
+416 
-425 VSPND
+425 SP

>member
-1 MSNRGTIWDCNPKK
+1 MFNFPYIRRELEAPILRGT
-15 DGNLGSIIPKSFIF
+15 L
-29 KAKHQMV
+29 
-36 KFLYIHRD
+36 
-44 LEDPITQG
+44 
-52 TFRNRAELIIGPRQ
+52 RNRAELILGPRQ

-86 GEDEN
+86 GEDED
-91 DLSILADPKSFLS
+91 DLSILADPKTFLT
-104 LTQQFPY
+104 LTQQFPN
-111 VIIDEAQYVPNIGRV
+111 VIIDEAQFVPNIGRV
-126 IKRMVDNNTS
+126 IKRLVDNNTT

-169 LSLEELSKHSSWI
+169 LSLEELAEHSSWI

-199 VINDPYHAKE
+199 VINDPAHAKE
-209 YLLDFADSILYKDLF
+209 YLLDFTDSILYKDLF
-224 RLAEVRKPTDL
+224 KLAEVRKPTDL

-274 SCFIVKVVPSWSR
+274 SCFILKVVPSWSR

-302 DNGIRNAI
+302 DNGIRNAL
-310 LKNFTPVPAREDK
+310 LKNFAPVPAREDK

-334 RLKRHAFRRDGGEI
+334 RLKLHAFRRDGGEI
-348 FFWRTKKQHE
+348 YFWRTKKQHE
-358 MDFVE
+358 MDFIEIVN
-363 VVDGTIAAFE
+363 GTIAAFE
-373 CKAGNKSNTNSIKA
+373 CKAGNKINSTSIKA
-387 FKRAYPNIPVTVV
+387 FSRAYPNIPVTVV
-400 SPENIDLEPEP
+400 SPDNIDQEPAEP
-411 PVSLE
+411 ASLAN
-416 VAFMKSEEL
+416 AFDAP
-425 VSPND
+425 PNS

>member
-1 MSNRGTIWDCNPKK
+1 MSNRGTIWDCNPQK
-15 DGNLGSIIPKSFIF
+15 DGNLGSIIPKSFIL

-224 RLAEVRKPTDL
+224 RLAEVRKPADL

-416 VAFMKSEEL
+416 VAFIETTQG
-425 VSPND
+425 NI